1 MTYAL
6 LFVLTFFALTA
17 VTVLLDFVHHRIG
30 REYYAKMVE
39 ESRALLYVHVFKLLA
54 EAALLWLIVAF
65 IGQMWMGWI
74 KF

>member
-1 MTYAL
+1 MTYTL

-17 VTVLLDFVHHRIG
+17 VTVLLDEVQHRIG
-30 REYYAKMVE
+30 RKYYMKMVE
-39 ESRALLYVHVFKLLA
+39 EFRAFLYVHVFKLLA
-54 EAALLWLIVAF
+54 EVALLWLIVTF